1 MRAVPLARKKA
12 KNLLQMFGWNL
23 WQGLDRNITHIWS
36 KKKVAKTHSCDP
48 NELIVSHHDIEVI
61 GRCLVLQKRDF
72 YDYGATYVV
81 WTGAGYVIK
90 NAWITTT
97 RPVLGNQSQNDI
109 NQYVRINPT
118 KRP

>member
-90 NAWITTT
+90 KRVDKHHAPCAWQPKSK
-97 RPVLGNQSQNDI
+97 RHQS
-109 NQYVRINPT
+109 VRT
-118 KRP
+118 DQSD